1 MDGRLEGWE
10 DRINRPKHQLRQSKS
25 PRRCQKIPQFD
36 SCVEFFARTR
46 FPNQRGNRF
55 LQRCAQ
61 IYDDANAFLSS
72 ESFVSLA
79 RWADQNDGI
88 RRKLVARSD
97 GLFFAYD
104 LNQGMTLLPLPDLD
118 EALLDCVWE
127 YRRAS

>member
-1 MDGRLEGWE
+1 MALPTVVACWTMPRNFVHSPRKNSASASYSGFFFTVDGRLEGWE

-55 LQRCAQ
+55 QQRCAQ

-72 ESFVSLA
+72 ESFV
-79 RWADQNDGI
+79 
-88 RRKLVARSD
+88 
-97 GLFFAYD
+97 
-104 LNQGMTLLPLPDLD
+104 
-118 EALLDCVWE
+118 
-127 YRRAS
+127 